1 MKKLHLF
8 LAIAGLGFAMFPAKI
23 NDVARGLRNNNP
35 LNIKEGAD
43 GGDQWE
49 GEHELDL
56 DPTFEEFKT
65 PVHGIRAG
73 ARILRT
79 YFRKYGANT
88 IETII
93 YRWAPPTGDNGEY
106 ENDTKNYIK
115 NVSEWSGIDKD
126 TPLDDRTYPAVIAAM
141 IRMENGSNP
150 YSDLEIRQGFEWGFY
165 G

>member
-1 MKKLHLF
+1 MKKSHVF
-8 LAIAGLGFAMFPAKI
+8 LAIAGLGLAMFPAQVSE
-23 NDVARGLRNNNP
+23 VARGLRNNNP

-43 GGDQWE
+43 GGEQWE

-79 YFRKYGANT
+79 YLKRYGLNT
-88 IETII
+88 INGII
-93 YRWAPPTGDNGEY
+93 SRWAPTS
-106 ENDTKNYIK
+106 ENDTQNYI
-115 NVSEWSGIDKD
+115 NLVSEWSGIDVNA
-126 TPLDDRTYPAVIAAM
+126 PLDDSTYPAVIAAM

-150 YSDLEIRQGFEWGFY
+150 YSESEIKQGFEWGFY